1 MAAGMALFVI
11 GCMLAG
17 PQALTVSHPK
27 TGRLLKTLATDLGWV
42 ESVAF
47 SPNGRQVL
55 ASVAQ
60 VVKIWNIETGALLLS
75 LSPDPDTTF
84 NSAAFSPNGTRVVTA
99 STGGTFTVWNAAQG
113 KKLLQKSGLSRFAKA
128 EFSPDGKQVV
138 GTAGDDRTV
147 AIWDVETGEKQKEL
161 KYHHGHVDSAK
172 FSPDGSNVVTSCRPC
187 SVWVFNAT
195 TGKLRGLANHPIC
208 SFSAEFSPD
217 GRQVVTG
224 STSGHATVWDV
235 GDDPDQ
241 PWVPR
246 ERRKLSGA
254 GQGVRRY
261 VNSAVFSPKVRS
273 LSGCVLGGGER
284 VLTASS
290 DGTARMFDT
299 ETGELLKTFKGH
311 ASKVSSAVFSP
322 DGSKIV
328 TASYDGTVKVWKA

>member
-1 MAAGMALFVI
+1 MALFVM
-11 GCMLAG
+11 GCMLAA
-17 PQALTVSHPK
+17 PQALTVSHNK

-55 ASVAQ
+55 ASAAQ
-60 VVKIWNIETGALLLS
+60 VVKIWNFETGALLLS
-75 LSPDPDTTF
+75 LRPDPDTTF

-138 GTAGDDRTV
+138 TAGDDATV
-147 AIWDVETGEKQKEL
+147 AIWDAKTGVKQKEL
-161 KYHHGHVDSAK
+161 KDHYGHVETAK
-172 FSPDGSNVVTSCRPC
+172 FSPDGSYVVTAGRDGY
-187 SVWVFNAT
+187 VRVYNAT
-195 TGKLRGLANHPIC
+195 TGKLRASKREDVNC
-208 SFSAEFSPD
+208 NEVTFSAEFSPD
-217 GRQVVTG
+217 GRQVVTA
-224 STSGHATVWDV
+224 STSGYATVWDV
-235 GDDPDQ
+235 GGDGPQ
-241 PWVPR
+241 
-246 ERRKLSGA
+246 ERRKLEA
-254 GQGVRRY
+254 GHEEVGPWKLVAY
-261 VNSAVFSPKVRS
+261 VNSAAFSPKVRS
-273 LSGCVLGGGER
+273 RPGCCVFRGGER